1 MIKRAGTAACLIVGG
16 LAAGCAEDPA
26 GPLDPDVV
34 SALASEVG
42 DARGVAPSGVYAV
55 ELTPQD
61 CGCTDVNTALL
72 GLTLCQ
78 GGPFGALGADAPT
91 LQTTFDVVVSDG
103 IVDIASE
110 FATSNPVGA
119 LDSDGVFDIGAVIRL
134 TSFATTGFQVTRA
147 EGSIDPVGE
156 SDYDIEGTITL
167 RLIGRVELEGLEEFI
182 TEVDDI
188 DCTESM
194 RFSGS
199 RYIVR

>member
-1 MIKRAGTAACLIVGG
+1 MIKRVL
-16 LAAGCAEDPA
+16 LAAAFVLPGCAQDPA
-26 GPLDPDVV
+26 GPLDPDTV
-34 SALASEVG
+34 SDLASQVG
-42 DARGVAPSGVYAV
+42 DAQGVAPSGVYAV
-55 ELTPQD
+55 ELTAQD

-78 GGPFGALGADAPT
+78 GGPGGPLSRTPPA
-91 LQTTFDVVVSDG
+91 LQTTFEVVTSDG

-119 LDSDGVFDIGAVIRL
+119 LDADGAFDIGAVIRL
-134 TSFATTGFQVTRA
+134 TSFATTGFQVTRV

-156 SDYDIEGTITL
+156 NDYDIEGTISL

-182 TEVDDI
+182 TEVDDV
-188 DCTESM
+188 DCTETM
-194 RFSGS
+194 TFTGN

>member
-1 MIKRAGTAACLIVGG
+1 MIKRVLFAAAFVLP
-16 LAAGCAEDPA
+16 GCAQDPA
-26 GPLDPDVV
+26 GPLDPDTV
-34 SALASEVG
+34 SDLASQVG
-42 DARGVAPSGVYAV
+42 DAQGVAPSGVYAV
-55 ELTPQD
+55 ELTAQD

-78 GGPFGALGADAPT
+78 GGPGGPLSRTPPA
-91 LQTTFDVVVSDG
+91 LQTTFEVVTSDG

-119 LDSDGVFDIGAVIRL
+119 LDADGAFDIGAVIRL
-134 TSFATTGFQVTRA
+134 TSFATTGFQVTRV

-156 SDYDIEGTITL
+156 NDYDIEGTISL

-182 TEVDDI
+182 TEVDDV
-188 DCTESM
+188 DCTETM
-194 RFSGS
+194 TFTGN